1 MHKREYGN
9 GGQYKSGQV
18 TMVVKSAQGSTSGRR
33 LRSDSLETSK
43 AMYVL
48 PFHSR
53 PPAGL
58 LELERGQ
65 GHSSLGTQ
73 DVHGRVLEGSCCIP
87 LWRKR
92 RCSRV
97 S

>member
-1 MHKREYGN
+1 
-9 GGQYKSGQV
+9 
-18 TMVVKSAQGSTSGRR
+18 MVGKSAQGSTSGRR

-48 PFHSR
+48 PFDSR

-58 LELERGQ
+58 LELERGL
-65 GHSSLGTQ
+65 GHSSLGARMYL
-73 DVHGRVLEGSCCIP
+73 DMYWMAAVAIHCGASGGD
-87 LWRKR
+87 
-92 RCSRV
+92 SRV